1 MQRPIAAYIAES
13 IIAGQDRLITRSRQ
27 PILNAPAAIR
37 WLTGITVLIHIVREL
52 LPITYQ
58 RAVLERFVFEPV
70 RLQPT
75 SGATPEW
82 LTTAMTSISHLF
94 LHADLSHLVMN
105 VAFLLA
111 FGTAVARRMGAPQFI
126 LLYCLCGAFAAFF
139 WSWLFPGNYAILLG
153 ASGAISGMVGAVAR
167 VSLWPS
173 RSIGTALPFLRR
185 KTVISFVMIWLVFTV
200 AFGIF
205 PLFLPDD
212 VGGIAWEAHI
222 GGFLAGFVLIAL
234 FDGRGR
240 LQPVAPPAGML

>member
-1 MQRPIAAYIAES
+1 M
-13 IIAGQDRLITRSRQ
+13 
-27 PILNAPAAIR
+27 
-37 WLTGITVLIHIVREL
+37 LIHIVREL
-52 LPITYQ
+52 LPKAYQ
-58 RAVLERFVFEPV
+58 LAVLEQFVFEPV
-70 RLQPT
+70 RLQPPN
-75 SGATPEW
+75 GAIPAW

-167 VSLWPS
+167 VSLWPP
-173 RSIGTALPFLRR
+173 RHIGTALPFLRR
-185 KTVISFVMIWLVFTV
+185 KTVISFVVIWLVFTV

-240 LQPVAPPAGML
+240 LEPVARPTGIL

>member
-1 MQRPIAAYIAES
+1 VHWPIAAYIAES
-13 IIAGQDRLITRSRQ
+13 AIAGQDRLIPRSRQ

-37 WLTGITVLIHIVREL
+37 WLTGITVLVHIVREL
-52 LPITYQ
+52 LPKTYQ
-58 RAVLERFVFEPV
+58 IAVLEQFVFEPV
-70 RLQPT
+70 RLAPAG
-75 SGATPEW
+75 SAIPAW

-111 FGTAVARRMGAPQFI
+111 FGSAVARRMGAIQFI
-126 LLYCLCGAFAAFF
+126 LFYFLCGVFAAFF
-139 WSWLFPGNYAILLG
+139 WSWLFPGTYAILLG

-167 VSLWPS
+167 VSLWPPKH
-173 RSIGTALPFLRR
+173 IGTALPFLRR
-185 KTVISFVMIWLVFTV
+185 RTVISFVMIWLVFTV
-200 AFGIF
+200 ALGIF

-222 GGFLAGFVLIAL
+222 GGFLAGFVLITL

-240 LQPVAPPAGML
+240 LEPVARPVGML